1 MPLPTLR
8 YPLDETGVNPD
19 NLVSGEIKTLPNLPR
34 RALAPTYGPFYA
46 EGLIVYDHLTQQPLV
61 KNTHYKLAELLK
73 TPTKKYRKEVYGLI
87 IITDPNVSSEVSI
100 TYQALGGPYQRDLS
114 NLIEAWLNTFN
125 NLPVDWAYILNKPD
139 VFPVDDHF
147 HALSRIYGFEFVVS
161 ALEGIRTAL
170 ELSNVPIYE
179 GLMAWVNQTLQS
191 LQDDY
196 NNFRLEIES
205 RLVNGL
211 VRIKGPTAL
220 TPSQVAEY
228 TITDFDSF
236 IDYTYSAISG
246 TLVKNEE
253 LLTFTAPAN
262 EGDSGFIINGRT
274 FTIPVIS
281 SGGGG
286 GGEGGG
292 DPQVELALLTN
303 RVIALET
310 ALNQYPSLYINR
322 HDQGLLPLSPSTA
335 LLLTLGQV
343 VKLDTRYASRTVKVP
358 LVSGAKRAIEIM
370 RVGKNPL
377 YVTRAS
383 NTVGFIFPEFPTKR
397 NDDLVISRDGDR
409 ILLIPI
415 DATTYLVMT
424 Y

>member
-46 EGLIVYDHLTQQPLV
+46 EGLIVYDHLNQQPLV

-100 TYQALGGPYQRDLS
+100 TYQSLGGPYQRDLS

-125 NLPVDWAYILNKPD
+125 NAPVDWAYILNKPD

-147 HALSRIYGFEFVVS
+147 HALSRIYGFEFVVT

-179 GLMAWVNQTLQS
+179 GLMAWVNQTLQG

-196 NNFRLEIES
+196 NNFRLEIEN

-220 TPSQVAEY
+220 SPSQTANY

-236 IDYTYSAISG
+236 IDYIYEPLSG
-246 TLVKNEE
+246 VLTKNEE
-253 LLTFTAPAN
+253 TLTFTAPN
-262 EGDSGFIINGRT
+262 VEGDSGFIINGRT
-274 FTIPVIS
+274 ITIPVIGN
-281 SGGGG
+281 GG
-286 GGEGGG
+286 GGG

-303 RVIALET
+303 RVIALEQ
-310 ALNQYPSLYINR
+310 ALSQYSSLYINR
-322 HDQGLLPLSPSTA
+322 QDQGLLPLTPSTP
-335 LLLTLGQV
+335 LTLSLGQV

-358 LVSGAKRAIEIM
+358 IVSGSKRAIEIM

-383 NTVGFIFPEFPTKR
+383 NTIGFIFPEFLTKR